1 MKRYILLLIASVVVI
16 LSYAQQR
23 GASNFNTDDFPN
35 VSFVWNDHNPNIIQ
49 GNQVSLKEDDQVR
62 SITWRNISPSRSVE
76 KHKSIVI
83 LWEDMRSHGEQSDF
97 TSAML
102 RSFFSNG
109 VQANDYF
116 NIIAF
121 NRDKGDGDFM
131 QSITCGFTNNVSDIQ
146 RELFSRTNS
155 IETFRANPYSAN
167 IYQAINEAISL
178 LEKEPKD
185 NLKAIILISAGMNM
199 NTAGAPKDFVSSEA
213 LKRNIP
219 IYIVKY
225 PLNGD
230 FSHKDI
236 EGIEKITFGELIVP
250 SSTRDDYGTAR
261 QLKNV
266 YDNMSI
272 RHYGQ
277 DYKVSFSSL
286 GKRNGKSH
294 NIILSINGIDYKITY
309 TSPDFSFQLWMQ
321 ENIGLTI
328 AIGCAVLLLLALIIF
343 LIVYVAKK
351 RKEKD
356 LAIQQKNEQLQAQME
371 EQQRELQS
379 KLDAE
384 RKVREGAALV
394 ARKREEAALF
404 ESQQKELDN
413 IMRTKN
419 LYPRLVFAING
430 ETRTEVINSPI
441 AKIGRDVNND
451 IIIDKPTISRAHAII
466 TFNGSGFEIQNVSKT
481 NKTIV
486 NGQFVDKIALKA
498 NDIIGIG
505 EVVINFYI

>member
-1 MKRYILLLIASVVVI
+1 MKRFISFLIASIVVI

-35 VSFVWNDHNPNIIQ
+35 VSFIWNDYNPNVIQ
-49 GNQVSLKEDDQVR
+49 GNQVSLKEDDQLR
-62 SITWRNISPSRSVE
+62 SITWRNMSPSRSVE
-76 KHKSIVI
+76 KRKSIVI
-83 LWEDMRSHGEQSDF
+83 LWEDMRSHGDQSDF
-97 TSAML
+97 ISAML

-109 VQANDYF
+109 VHANDYF

-121 NRDKGDGDFM
+121 NRDKGDGRFM
-131 QSITCGFTNNVSDIQ
+131 QSITHGFTNDISEIQ
-146 RELFSRTNS
+146 RDLFARSNS
-155 IETFRANPYSAN
+155 METFRTNPYSAN

-185 NLKAIILISAGMNM
+185 NLKAIILVSAGMNM
-199 NTAGAPKDFVSSEA
+199 NTAGAPKEFVSAEA
-213 LKRNIP
+213 LKRNVP

-236 EGIEKITFGELIVP
+236 EGIEKITFGELIIP
-250 SSTRDDYGTAR
+250 SNTSDYYGTAR
-261 QLKNV
+261 LLMNA
-266 YDNMSI
+266 YDNMSL

-277 DYKVSFSSL
+277 DYKVTFSSL

-309 TSPDFSFQLWMQ
+309 TSPDFSLQLWMQ

-328 AIGCAVLLLLALIIF
+328 AIGGAVLLLLSLIIF
-343 LIVYVAKK
+343 LIVYMSKK

-356 LAIQQKNEQLQAQME
+356 MALQQKNEQLQAQME
-371 EQQRELQS
+371 EQQREMQA

-384 RKVREGAALV
+384 RKVREGAALA
-394 ARKREEAALF
+394 ARKKEEAALF

-413 IMRTKN
+413 IMRAKN

-430 ETRTEVINSPI
+430 ETRTEVVSSPI
-441 AKIGRDVNND
+441 TKIGRDGNND

-486 NGQFVDKIALKA
+486 NGQFIDKIALKA
-498 NDIIGIG
+498 NDIIGVG